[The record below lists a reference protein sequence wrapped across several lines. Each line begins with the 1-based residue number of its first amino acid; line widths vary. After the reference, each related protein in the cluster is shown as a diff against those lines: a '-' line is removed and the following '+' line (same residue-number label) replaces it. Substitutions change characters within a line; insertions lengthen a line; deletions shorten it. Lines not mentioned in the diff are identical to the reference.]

1 MAGLPALGSPAMRF
15 LISVMDTSTGSATSE
30 EMAAID
36 VFNDRLVADG
46 HWVLACGLAAPAT
59 ALVIDGR
66 TPEPFVTEGPL
77 IRTADYVS
85 GFWIVEA
92 ADHETA
98 RALAVDGS
106 RACNRLVELRPLLG

>member
-46 HWVLACGLAAPAT
+46 HWVLACGLAA
-59 ALVIDGR
+59 
-66 TPEPFVTEGPL
+66 
-77 IRTADYVS
+77 
-85 GFWIVEA
+85 
-92 ADHETA
+92 
-98 RALAVDGS
+98 
-106 RACNRLVELRPLLG
+106 RPLPSSSTVAPRSRSSPRAR